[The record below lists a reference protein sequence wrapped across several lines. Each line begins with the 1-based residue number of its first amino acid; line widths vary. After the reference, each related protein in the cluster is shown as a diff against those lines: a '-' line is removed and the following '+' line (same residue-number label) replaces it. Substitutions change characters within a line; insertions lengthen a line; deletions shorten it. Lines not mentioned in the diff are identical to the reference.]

1 MTVRLQ
7 EALRRLTPDAIE
19 RLTEY
24 AESLARTGPTVP
36 SGDHLKLDWAGQAS
50 AAYPEYESGV
60 DAAHAAMAMLRDA
73 LDKRLSK

>member
-1 MTVRLQ
+1 
-7 EALRRLTPDAIE
+7 
-19 RLTEY
+19 
-24 AESLARTGPTVP
+24 
-36 SGDHLKLDWAGQAS
+36 LDWAGQAS